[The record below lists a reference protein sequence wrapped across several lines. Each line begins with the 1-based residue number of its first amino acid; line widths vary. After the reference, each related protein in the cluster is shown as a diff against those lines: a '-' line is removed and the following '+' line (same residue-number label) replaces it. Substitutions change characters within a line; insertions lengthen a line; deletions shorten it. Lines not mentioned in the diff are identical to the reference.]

1 MASNIARS
9 LSGFPEW
16 TPEVRYVE
24 VMWLDRIRKVYESY
38 GYTSIETP
46 AVELLEILQA
56 KGEIDKEIYL
66 IKKPYEGSKEEYG
79 LHYDLT
85 VPFARYVAQNHGKLT
100 FPFKRYQMQKV
111 WRGERP
117 QRGRY
122 REFYQCDVDV
132 IDNETLSHYYDFEM
146 LLVGHDALSCI
157 EIPCFTIGIS
167 NRKIYQGYLEAVGI
181 KDVTSTLRLIDKM
194 DKVGSEGVIK
204 LLKDKLD
211 MPEELAV
218 KAIQPSSIKSSDLGF
233 IEQFQALDV
242 KSTLADE
249 GIQELEQ
256 VISLFIQT
264 GRKNVEVDLSFVRG
278 FDYYTGIIYEGKFSN
293 DPGYGSIC
301 SGGRYENL
309 SGSFTDR
316 RLPGVGFSVG
326 FTRIFAK
333 LVEEEL
339 LPTIQSSLV
348 DAIVLRTQEDD
359 LPSVCKAA
367 DVLRSKGLKV
377 EVYGE
382 VCKLAKQFKYANK
395 KSIRWVWIASKDD
408 PTQFEVKDM
417 MSGEQYPSSPENW
430 QPLITGIGS

>member
-1 MASNIARS
+1 MESKVARS
-9 LSGFPEW
+9 VSGFPEW
-16 TPEVRYVE
+16 TPDARRIES
-24 VMWLDRIRKVYESY
+24 MWLDRIRRVYESY

-46 AVELLEILQA
+46 AIELLEILQA

-66 IKKPYEGSKEEYG
+66 VKKPYEGSKEEYG

-85 VPFARYVAQNHGKLT
+85 VPFARYVAQHHGKLI

-146 LLVGHDALSCI
+146 LLVGHDALSCM
-157 EIPCFTIGIS
+157 EIPSFTIGIS
-167 NRKIYQGYLEAVGI
+167 NRKIYQGYLKSLGI
-181 KDVTSTLRLIDKM
+181 KDVTSVLRVIDKM
-194 DKVGSEGVIK
+194 DKVGVDGVIK
-204 LLKDKLD
+204 LLKDQLD
-211 MPEELAV
+211 MPEEFAV
-218 KAIQPSSIKSSDLGF
+218 KAVKPSSIKSSDLEF
-233 IEQFQALDV
+233 IEQFKALDV
-242 KSTLADE
+242 ESELADE

-256 VISLFIQT
+256 VMSLFMQT
-264 GRKNVEVDLSFVRG
+264 GRKNVEVNLSFVRG
-278 FDYYTGIIYEGKFSN
+278 FDYYTGIIYEGKFS
-293 DPGYGSIC
+293 DELDYGSIC

-333 LVEEEL
+333 LVQEDR
-339 LPTIQSSLV
+339 LPTMQNSLV
-348 DAIVLRTQEDD
+348 DAIVLRTNESD
-359 LPSVCKAA
+359 LPSVCKVA
-367 DVLRSKGLKV
+367 DVLRNKGLKV

-382 VCKLAKQFKYANK
+382 VCKLGQQFKYANK
-395 KSIRWVWIASKDD
+395 KSIRWVWVASKDNQ
-408 PTQFEVKDM
+408 TKFEVKDM
-417 MSGEQYPSSPENW
+417 TTGEQYRISPEDW
-430 QPLITGIGS
+430 ALVQPD

>member
-1 MASNIARS
+1 MGSTIARS
-9 LSGFPEW
+9 VSGFPEW
-16 TPEVRYVE
+16 TPEVRRVE
-24 VMWLDRIRKVYESY
+24 VLWLDRIRKVYESY
-38 GYTSIETP
+38 GYMSIETP

-66 IKKPYEGSKEEYG
+66 VKKPYEGSKEDYG

-85 VPFARYVAQNHGKLT
+85 VPFARYVAQNHGKLN

-122 REFYQCDVDV
+122 REFYQCDIDV
-132 IDNETLSHYYDFEM
+132 IDNDTLSSYYDFEM
-146 LLVGHDALSCI
+146 LLVGHDALSCL
-157 EIPCFTIGIS
+157 EIPPFTIGIS

-181 KDVTSTLRLIDKM
+181 QDVTSTLRLIDKM
-194 DKVGSEGVIK
+194 DKVGSEGVIN
-204 LLKDKLD
+204 LLKSKLD
-211 MPEELAV
+211 MPQEIAE
-218 KAIQPSSIKSSDLGF
+218 KAIQPSSIKSSDLEF
-233 IEQFQALDV
+233 IEQFKALNV
-242 KSTLADE
+242 KSALADE
-249 GIQELEQ
+249 GIRELEQ
-256 VISLFIQT
+256 TMSLFMQT
-264 GRKNVEVDLSFVRG
+264 GRQNVQVDLSFVRG

-333 LVEEEL
+333 LVEENL
-339 LPTIQSSLV
+339 LPQMKSSSV
-348 DAIVLRTQEDD
+348 DAIVLRTRDDD
-359 LPSVCKAA
+359 LPSVCKVATI
-367 DVLRSKGLKV
+367 LRNKGLKV
-377 EVYGE
+377 EVYGD

-395 KSIRWVWIASKDD
+395 KDVRWVWIASKED
-408 PTQFEVKDM
+408 PAQFEVKDM
-417 MSGEQYPSSPENW
+417 ITGEQSQSSPEDW
-430 QPLITGIGS
+430 QFIE